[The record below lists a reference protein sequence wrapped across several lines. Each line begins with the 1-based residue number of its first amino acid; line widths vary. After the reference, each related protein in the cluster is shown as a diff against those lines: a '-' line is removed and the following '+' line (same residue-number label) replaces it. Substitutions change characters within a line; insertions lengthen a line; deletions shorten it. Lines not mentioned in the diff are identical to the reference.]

1 MEHQRGKETIK
12 LKINIS
18 RKCSHSSTFEGEYEW
33 KNLEQSPDTFVS
45 FFLCTTEYFHSEV
58 DTSISFHYYTF
69 IRESLTFL
77 LTTWNKCLFSCWNPI
92 ILEYFNWASS
102 PNECLELD
110 HDDSGT
116 LAARIRAWNYRLR
129 NQTESKWYLNF
140 FYCCWFCYFHY
151 LFIGCKCCNLWFIDT
166 NSGRFPPTV
175 KDLTERKGLTEL
187 LIL

>member
-18 RKCSHSSTFEGEYEW
+18 RKCSHSSTFEGNMSERTS
-33 KNLEQSPDTFVS
+33 NSRRTHFSLFVCAQLNI
-45 FFLCTTEYFHSEV
+45 FIQKSE
-58 DTSISFHYYTF
+58 
-69 IRESLTFL
+69 
-77 LTTWNKCLFSCWNPI
+77 FSCWNPI

-102 PNECLELD
+102 PNECLEFD

-116 LAARIRAWNYRLR
+116 LAARISAWNYRLR

-151 LFIGCKCCNLWFIDT
+151 LFIACKCCNLWFIDT